1 MQKKLMAVAVA
12 GVLGAPVVALAPTST
27 VQVYGTLYVEYSR
40 IDQGGPRQNVDIL
53 QTPGSNI
60 GFKGEEKLG
69 GGLSAWFQCESTA
82 DVRGQ
87 DQDGWCSRNS
97 ALG

>member
-1 MQKKLMAVAVA
+1 MNKKLLAVAVA
-12 GVLGAPVVALAPTST
+12 GALGSPAVVLAQTST
-27 VQVYGTLYVEYSR
+27 VQIYGTMYVEYSFA
-40 IDQGGPRQNVDIL
+40 DQGSGPGPAFLERTEVDFL

-82 DVRGQ
+82 DPRGQ
-87 DQDGWCSRNS
+87 SQEG
-97 ALG
+97 